1 MGGEEGEMPDMD
13 MGEDGE
19 GVRPEGM
26 DEDLDYSKLDDA
38 PMEDEPM
45 QEGDSESH
53 DSGDLWFDNYYN
65 FIKFKK
71 TVW

>member
-1 MGGEEGEMPDMD
+1 MD

-53 DSGDLWFDNYYN
+53 DSGDL
-65 FIKFKK
+65 
-71 TVW
+71 